1 VTADLMVGAVAVLGA
16 GMVFLLV
23 VASGER
29 VGDRMAVRT
38 ALRTATEIVPAVSGG
53 KGAAEEERGSFME
66 RVVLP
71 VLDRTG
77 HVAVRFTPTGYL
89 AKARR
94 KLVLAGRPQPDEFDR
109 FLATRVVTLALVPVI
124 FFVVALLPVSR
135 AAGLMMFMVPA
146 LLLGLGPEVLVSR
159 KVQAR
164 QEEIRRQLADVS
176 DLLTISVEAGLGFEQ
191 ALSRT
196 VVAMPG
202 PLSDEFTRMLGETRV
217 GAARRDAFERVGER
231 TDVEELRSFLRALI
245 QADTFGISIV
255 QILRAQSQEM
265 RVARRQHAQER
276 AQKAPVKMLFP
287 LVFCILPAL
296 FVVVVGPAAIE
307 IYRTIVK

>member
-1 VTADLMVGAVAVLGA
+1 MPPAIVMVGAVTTLTCA
-16 GMVFLLV
+16 GVFLLV
-23 VASGER
+23 VASGTR
-29 VGDRMAVRT
+29 VSDRVAVRS
-38 ALRTATEIVPAVSGG
+38 ALRTATEAVPAVSG
-53 KGAAEEERGSFME
+53 KPVDAEDQGSFLE
-66 RVVLP
+66 RVIVPL
-71 VLDRTG
+71 LDRTG
-77 HVAVRFTPTGYL
+77 RTVVRFTPTGYV

-94 KLVLAGRPQPDEFDR
+94 RLVLAGKPQPEEFDR
-109 FLATRVVTLALVPVI
+109 FMAMRVVTLALIPVLLI
-124 FFVVALLPVSR
+124 LVALLPLGKGASFL
-135 AAGLMMFMVPA
+135 AFLVPSIF
-146 LLLGLGPEVLVSR
+146 LGLGPEAKLNRRVE
-159 KVQAR
+159 AR
-164 QEEIRRQLADVS
+164 QEEIRRQLTDLS

-196 VVAMPG
+196 VVSMPG

-217 GAARRDAFERVGER
+217 GASRRDAFERVGER

-245 QADTFGISIV
+245 QAETFGISIV
-255 QILRAQSQEM
+255 QILRAQSEEM